1 MYRNTTHVHCQCS
14 QFGTFGVL
22 MDSSHREVTSACKA
36 AGGGGDCYPP
46 GPRISRDR
54 QKIPTGTRVQFESSA
69 GFLCLPLTPLFAFG
83 SLLLQQ
89 LEGDLETLAIVT
101 YSLVSLSLVALLLT
115 FSFLTCLKGLK
126 SNTRGIYSNI
136 SVTLFFSELLFLL
149 GINRT
154 ENEVFWVERT
164 CPWGWEQGV
173 DDAVSVGTLGP
184 SLSGFCLPSSF
195 AL

>member
-1 MYRNTTHVHCQCS
+1 MQQQVVWAQAEFQS
-14 QFGTFGVL
+14 
-22 MDSSHREVTSACKA
+22 
-36 AGGGGDCYPP
+36 
-46 GPRISRDR
+46 
-54 QKIPTGTRVQFESSA
+54 
-69 GFLCLPLTPLFAFG
+69 FLCLPVTLPFAFV

-126 SNTRGIYSNI
+126 SNTRGIHSNI

-154 ENEVFWVERT
+154 ENQVRGLNAVEI
-164 CPWGWEQGV
+164 WGKVWLVQLMLAWQ
-173 DDAVSVGTLGP
+173 DYL
-184 SLSGFCLPSSF
+184 
-195 AL
+195 